1 MSVCDMSC
9 QLCRV
14 HDLVLSG
21 KNFLVFFFKHKTAYD
36 MRISDWSSDVCSSD
50 LGSIAYQYT
59 NDKGARTPLVAI
71 TLVDAVSGTA
81 LSSRK
86 VEYVFRKKMEDY
98 TGRGE
103 TDADGLIRIQ
113 VPEGFRSDS
122 YVVTEV
128 EDQEGNVLAR
138 TFPVEMG
145 EGTDVQ
151 FFPEGGELVNG
162 LASRVAFK
170 ATGPGGRGI
179 PVSGVV
185 LNRKNDTLVQLN
197 TVNRSEERRVG
208 KE

>member
-1 MSVCDMSC
+1 
-9 QLCRV
+9 
-14 HDLVLSG
+14 
-21 KNFLVFFFKHKTAYD
+21 
-36 MRISDWSSDVCSSD
+36 MRNAGPEYFEDVTVPVGNAVSQTIT
-50 LGSIAYQYT
+50 GSIAYQYT

-128 EDQEGNVLAR
+128 EDQEGNVLAKIGR
-138 TFPVEMG
+138 
-145 EGTDVQ
+145 
-151 FFPEGGELVNG
+151 
-162 LASRVAFK
+162 ASCRERVCQY
-170 ATGPGGRGI
+170 
-179 PVSGVV
+179 V
-185 LNRKNDTLVQLN
+185 
-197 TVNRSEERRVG
+197 
-208 KE
+208 

>member
-1 MSVCDMSC
+1 
-9 QLCRV
+9 
-14 HDLVLSG
+14 
-21 KNFLVFFFKHKTAYD
+21 
-36 MRISDWSSDVCSSD
+36 
-50 LGSIAYQYT
+50 
-59 NDKGARTPLVAI
+59 
-71 TLVDAVSGTA
+71 
-81 LSSRK
+81 
-86 VEYVFRKKMEDY
+86 MEDY

-128 EDQEGNVLAR
+128 EDQEANVLAS
-138 TFPVEMG
+138 TFPVAMG

-162 LASRVAFK
+162 LASSVAFK

-185 LNRKNDTLVQLN
+185 LNRKHCQLVQQY
-197 TVNRSEERRVG
+197 SMHPG
-208 KE
+208 KGK